1 MFPVYFIVGLINIF
15 AQRDNYGIKDPPP
28 NGMDIR
34 VRRSLPDAGFEPI
47 THTVYE
53 NQLLDRP
60 KRNPYY
66 RKIRIPV
73 NTRSNSSDTTNR
85 YDIFNPNYNY
95 LFNRT
100 NVTNSGTGYSNRPYI
115 RSYPYGYPPGYEP
128 RPATPGYRN
137 PGSTP
142 VYYNYQNPNGQSFA
156 GYNSYTPRPVNYSP
170 LMDKLANYPRN
181 NAQNPNV
188 RGSSS
193 YNNNNLP
200 TPVNN
205 NNYNMPTTLPTP
217 SNDPYGMI
225 PTSNNTNPYGALPNN
240 NLPTAVS
247 PTPSPVV
254 NVTTPSH
261 NTSRTTTERILSGCV
276 ICNIPCPE
284 FMKRIGRWC
293 VNDEDY

>member
-100 NVTNSGTGYSNRPYI
+100 NVTNSGTGYNNRPYI

-128 RPATPGYRN
+128 RPATTGYRN

-170 LMDKLANYPRN
+170 LLDMLANYPRN
-181 NAQNPNV
+181 NAQNLNV

-205 NNYNMPTTLPTP
+205 NNYNIPTTLPTP

-247 PTPSPVV
+247 PTPSPV
-254 NVTTPSH
+254 
-261 NTSRTTTERILSGCV
+261 
-276 ICNIPCPE
+276 
-284 FMKRIGRWC
+284 
-293 VNDEDY
+293 